1 MQQRYRLPSDG
12 CSWKGGHPELLS
24 FPSSLVEK
32 PLHMYDTKGLP
43 HISSMMFPSS
53 FLPSLHHRDHV
64 IMVPFSFPAPISSPF
79 RPPSSLEIG
88 RILVLHFV
96 QHRLSPCLPNMM

>member
-1 MQQRYRLPSDG
+1 MQQSYRLPSDG

-32 PLHMYDTKGLP
+32 PLHIYDTKGLP

-64 IMVPFSFPAPISSPF
+64 IMVLFLSQ
-79 RPPSSLEIG
+79 PPSAH
-88 RILVLHFV
+88 HFV
-96 QHRLSPCLPNMM
+96 LPLPWK